1 MLGRFIQNN
10 PFFLKKVDKLFFNE
24 KEFTII
30 DEGIIS
36 EYFEYIKTRID
47 SETIFR
53 LLSPMLQI
61 FWCSK

>member
-1 MLGRFIQNN
+1 MKRI
-10 PFFLKKVDKLFFNE
+10 
-24 KEFTII
+24 TII
-30 DEGIIS
+30 DEEAIS